1 MQVGGIPTQDT
12 SAAAFIPRQKATP
25 FMERKLR
32 DIKVV
37 LLQTPAEPPLIF
49 ARPLFLGTIEGT
61 ANSVMTPPMCRQ
73 RSGLQMME

>member
-37 LLQTPAEPPLIF
+37 LLQTPAEPPLNI
-49 ARPLFLGTIEGT
+49 A
-61 ANSVMTPPMCRQ
+61 
-73 RSGLQMME
+73 